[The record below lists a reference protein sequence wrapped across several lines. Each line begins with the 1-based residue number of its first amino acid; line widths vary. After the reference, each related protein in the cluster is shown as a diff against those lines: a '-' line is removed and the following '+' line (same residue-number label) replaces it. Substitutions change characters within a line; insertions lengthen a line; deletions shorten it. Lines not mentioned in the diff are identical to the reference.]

1 MANLHLLL
9 WAWLIHSA
17 FANVE
22 KTIFVAPAAEPPP
35 QDASIDSLLL
45 TRLSEQHPLAR
56 TFLNAS
62 FPTAD
67 SPKGV
72 ETWFLLEGLRPQ
84 RRYEVRICWL
94 ATQPT
99 SFWLYTQ
106 TVQKAFETPE
116 LLTSLSAYSY
126 ARRGQL
132 GAREKQSLQLRKA
145 DSVAR
150 DSTFLFLQV
159 FAAAD
164 YFSLNETL
172 MAMVPPIA
180 VDVILDPYILNVFP
194 KSLLPTGLYLL
205 LIATG
210 AWFLSGWI
218 SHLLSVTPLAG
229 PAEETKKGK

>member
-1 MANLHLLL
+1 MANMRLFL
-9 WAWLIHSA
+9 WALLVYSA
-17 FANVE
+17 VANVE

-35 QDASIDSLLL
+35 KDASIDSLLL
-45 TRLSEQHPLAR
+45 TRLSEQHPFVR

-72 ETWFLLEGLRPQ
+72 EAWLLLEGIRPR

-106 TVQKAFETPE
+106 TVDRVFETPE

-132 GAREKQSLQLRKA
+132 GAQDQKSLQLRKA
-145 DSVAR
+145 DPVAT
-150 DSTFLFLQV
+150 DSTFLFLQI

-172 MAMVPPIA
+172 MAMVPPVA
-180 VDVILDPYILNVFP
+180 VDVILDPYIFNVFP

-218 SHLLSVTPLAG
+218 SHLLAVTSVGG
-229 PAEETKKGK
+229 PGEETKKAK